1 MGDYIQLM
9 YGKDRKCGR
18 KCGQKEEDRLLYRI
32 RLRRVTSLFLLLP

>member
-18 KCGQKEEDRLLYRI
+18 KCGQKEDRLLYRI